1 MEKSGDCMARI
12 KHKSMNMKDTL
23 SASRVLGLKVL
34 APGGKRLGKVADIHF
49 HPKRWNIE
57 GIRIGLSM
65 FLGDY
70 IGKNYIKSI
79 TENAVIL
86 KKMPVTE
93 YVGMKVLDNTGKV
106 VGRVIKVG
114 RSNKSNNFTS
124 ITVDRGKG
132 KKDKNF
138 KNKEIEQVGQSIMLN
153 VRVR

>member
-1 MEKSGDCMARI
+1 MAKI
-12 KHKSMNMKDTL
+12 KHKSIKIKDTL
-23 SASRVLGLKVL
+23 NASKILGLKVL

-93 YVGMKVLDNTGKV
+93 YRGMKVLDSSGKI

-124 ITVDRGKG
+124 ITVDRGKS

-138 KNKEIEQVGQSIMLN
+138 KSNEIEQVGEAIMLKVK
-153 VRVR
+153 VR